1 MTRKGIVHMKPKP
14 AGVFEVVWPVTDQ
27 DVPANELLA
36 VARSEFFEMAA
47 KKRLLLMP
55 PTVAWEF
62 RDRPRGRGLEL
73 VFRADATRVDDI
85 FSMTLGHKRKAA
97 A

>member
-47 KKRLLLMP
+47 KKRLLLDP
-55 PTVAWEF
+55 PTVTWAF
-62 RDRPRGRGLEL
+62 RELPDDEVEL
-73 VFRADATRVDDI
+73 VYRADATRVDDI

>member
-14 AGVFEVVWPVTDQ
+14 DGVFEVVWPVTDQ

-36 VARSEFFEMAA
+36 VARREFFEMAA
-47 KKRLLLMP
+47 KKRLLLDP
-55 PTVAWEF
+55 PTVTWVF
-62 RDRPRGRGLEL
+62 RELPDDEVEL
-73 VFRADATRVDDI
+73 VYRADATRVDDI